1 MAFCNSSLNRSGSTD
16 SANSRMMSHS
26 WISYFV
32 GSLRIPPECV
42 NQVSVQVDVSTK
54 LVSGLGYRRSSKQQH
69 LGCHAWRIFHDLDG
83 QIESRSPAQNP
94 RSSVFIG
101 GQYGRPA
108 ITNASQSRYY
118 WPVEVLAITNSSERQ
133 DLLAH
138 RIEVD
143 PPLLHIRNIAQMR
156 SLRRAMPDQHVAIGP
171 FAGAHA
177 LQEVAHM
184 VLVEITERFHGDR
197 LRAPAYRDEL
207 EISAIDPKAQPLTAA
222 RPPRLSAKACRTAS
236 VEVCF
241 WRCWIGLNVR
251 RSNGCPGR

>member
-1 MAFCNSSLNRSGSTD
+1 MCPLNSSQVSDIDEAPNNNIWVAIRSGY
-16 SANSRMMSHS
+16 RIL
-26 WISYFV
+26 W

-108 ITNASQSRYY
+108 ITNASQSRCY

-133 DLLAH
+133 DL
-138 RIEVD
+138 
-143 PPLLHIRNIAQMR
+143 PPDR
-156 SLRRAMPDQHVAIGP
+156 VA
-171 FAGAHA
+171 
-177 LQEVAHM
+177 
-184 VLVEITERFHGDR
+184 
-197 LRAPAYRDEL
+197 
-207 EISAIDPKAQPLTAA
+207 K
-222 RPPRLSAKACRTAS
+222 
-236 VEVCF
+236 
-241 WRCWIGLNVR
+241 
-251 RSNGCPGR
+251 